1 VTSAAVRTRWALG
14 AAAVAV
20 ALAGASLALA
30 AEPQD
35 PEAACATLDAHRL
48 EMKSD
53 VNVLRPG
60 VEVYTRPGGG
70 ERIASCEVRAQG
82 RTIFQRY
89 EGGNTVARGFFLQG
103 KRSGRWAEGDSA
115 AIYAGGA
122 LIQRQPATQCDPVAM
137 IGNALTVYCPSE
149 TKAAGMVADFK
160 AWDAAIS
167 PKGLVFEV
175 YSDEPQTP
183 TSDAAHRAVPKDSG
197 VNFAAVQFAG
207 DTVSEFLCI
216 PPGEKARRSC
226 LDLLAR

>member
-1 VTSAAVRTRWALG
+1 MTSGGARTRRALG
-14 AAAVAV
+14 VAV
-20 ALAGASLALA
+20 VAAALAGASLALA

-48 EMKSD
+48 EMKSE

-60 VEVYTRPGGG
+60 VEVYTRPSGG

-89 EGGNTVARGFFLQG
+89 AGGNTVARGFFLQG
-103 KRSGRWAEGDSA
+103 KRSGRWAEGNSA

-122 LIQRQPATQCDPVAM
+122 LIQQQPATQCDPVAM
-137 IGNALTVYCPSE
+137 IGNALTVYCPPE
-149 TKAAGMVADFK
+149 TRAADMVADFK

-183 TSDAAHRAVPKDSG
+183 TSDAAHGAVPKDSG
-197 VNFAAVQFAG
+197 VNFAVVQFAG
-207 DTVSEFLCI
+207 DTVREFLCV
-216 PPGEKARRSC
+216 PAGEKARRNC